1 MNIARSH
8 LPRARAN
15 PSSRLPRTML
25 ILGKR
30 DSPLGDYAPMGN
42 IITVASGKGG
52 CSKTTTVMILSANLA
67 SQGYKVAVVD
77 ADRNQ
82 SFASWH
88 SQAYEG
94 PAFECHSEIDHIK
107 VVDLAGNL
115 SDTHDVVL
123 VDTAGFESLTAASAI
138 GMADFVLI
146 PCMPDR
152 GSVRETMRTA
162 QQVASLSKAARR
174 TIPYS
179 VLLTRWKARGL
190 SERAALDSLQEEKMV
205 ILSHTLGDLADF
217 TKLSFSGSVPLT
229 GKVGGQAAMLI
240 GELSGKGAIP
250 KKTSDRKGD
259 KAA

>member
-1 MNIARSH
+1 M
-8 LPRARAN
+8 
-15 PSSRLPRTML
+15 
-25 ILGKR
+25 GK
-30 DSPLGDYAPMGN
+30 

-67 SQGYKVAVVD
+67 AQGYKVAVVD

-88 SQAYEG
+88 FQAYEG
-94 PAFECHSEIDHIK
+94 PEFNCRSEVDHIK

-115 SDTHDVVL
+115 SETHDVVL

-174 TIPYS
+174 AIPYS
-179 VLLTRWKARGL
+179 VLLTRWKPRGL
-190 SERAALDSLQEEKMV
+190 SERAALDSLNEEQLA
-205 ILSHTLGDLADF
+205 ILEHTLGDLAEF
-217 TKLSFSGSVPLT
+217 TKLSFSGSVPVT
-229 GKVGGQAAMLI
+229 GKVGLQAANLI
-240 GELSGKGAIP
+240 AELAGKGAIS
-250 KKTSDRKGD
+250 KKAPSRKRSN
-259 KAA
+259 AA

>member
-1 MNIARSH
+1 
-8 LPRARAN
+8 
-15 PSSRLPRTML
+15 
-25 ILGKR
+25 
-30 DSPLGDYAPMGN
+30 MGT
-42 IITVASGKGG
+42 IVTVASGKGG
-52 CSKTTTVMILSANLA
+52 VSKTSTVMILSVNLVV
-67 SQGYKVAVVD
+67 QGFRVAVVD

-94 PAFECHSEIDHIK
+94 PKFTCKSEIDHIK
-107 VVDLAGNL
+107 VVDLAGEL
-115 SDTHDVVL
+115 SDSHDVVL

-179 VLLTRWKARGL
+179 VLLTRWKPRGL
-190 SERAALDSLQEEKMV
+190 SERAALDSLREEKLT
-205 ILSHTLGDLADF
+205 ILENTIGDLSDF
-217 TKLSFSGSVPLT
+217 TKLSFSGTVPTT
-229 GKVGGQAAMLI
+229 GKVGEQTARLI
-240 GELSGKGAIP
+240 DELVGKGAISR
-250 KKTSDRKGD
+250 KAHSSDSRKGG

>member
-1 MNIARSH
+1 
-8 LPRARAN
+8 
-15 PSSRLPRTML
+15 
-25 ILGKR
+25 
-30 DSPLGDYAPMGN
+30 MGS

-52 CSKTTTVMILSANLA
+52 CSKTTTVIILAANLA
-67 SQGYKVAVVD
+67 SRGYQIAVVD

-82 SFASWH
+82 SFTSWH
-88 SQAYEG
+88 AHVYEG
-94 PAFECHSEIDHIK
+94 PAFDCRSEVDHIK
-107 VVDLAGNL
+107 VVDLAGSL

-146 PCMPDR
+146 PSTPDR

-179 VLLTRWKARGL
+179 ILLTRWKPRGL
-190 SERAALDSLQEEKMV
+190 SERAALDSLVEEKLNV
-205 ILSHTLGDLADF
+205 LEHTFGDLAEF
-217 TKLSFSGSVPLT
+217 TKLSFSGAVPVT
-229 GKVGGQAAMLI
+229 GKVGVQAAELI
-240 GELSGKGAIP
+240 AELTGKGAIP
-250 KKTSDRKGD
+250 RKGSSGKGS